1 MNNFAEIRKY
11 TKTHEWARFID
22 EKTAYIGI
30 TDYAQESLGDLVF
43 VNLPEINETVTAGA
57 SFGDAESVKAVSE
70 INSPVT
76 GIVTEVNGE
85 LSDSP
90 EKMNTAPYDAW
101 LIKVSEITETAALL
115 DEDQYMEFIQ
125 SEKENHS

>member
-1 MNNFAEIRKY
+1 MNNFAEVRKY
-11 TKTHEWARFID
+11 TKTHEWIRFID

-43 VNLPEINETVTAGA
+43 VNLPEINETVKAGA

-76 GIVTEVNGE
+76 GKVVEINEE

-90 EKMNTAPYDAW
+90 EKINTVPYEAW
-101 LIKVSEITETAALL
+101 FIKVSDITETSALL
-115 DEDQYMEFIQ
+115 DEDQYMEFVQ